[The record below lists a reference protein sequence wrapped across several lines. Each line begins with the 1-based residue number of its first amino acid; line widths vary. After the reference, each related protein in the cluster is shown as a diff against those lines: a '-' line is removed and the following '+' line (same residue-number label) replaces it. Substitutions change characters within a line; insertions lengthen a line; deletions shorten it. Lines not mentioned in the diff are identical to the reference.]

1 MKLLVSVRNAEEAR
15 AAAEGGA
22 DIVDAKDPGAGALG
36 AVPIDDLRAIWFTLG
51 GRRPLTAAL
60 GDAADEASIER
71 AALACS
77 AAGAALV
84 KIGFAGVTSA
94 ARVAA
99 LLAAACR
106 GARAGHPESGVIGV
120 AYADRVESLALD
132 DLAEAAARAGARGVL
147 VDTIDKNGPGL
158 RNLVTCE
165 ALAVWARRA
174 HDAGLLVALA
184 GRLAPDDLPWAR
196 GAGADVAGVRGAAC
210 DGGRMGS
217 VSARRVRQ
225 LCGMLGSL
233 PV

>member
-106 GARAGHPESGVIGV
+106 GARAGHPESGGKKHS
-120 AYADRVESLALD
+120 RGPRRSP
-132 DLAEAAARAGARGVL
+132 AAR
-147 VDTIDKNGPGL
+147 
-158 RNLVTCE
+158 
-165 ALAVWARRA
+165 
-174 HDAGLLVALA
+174 
-184 GRLAPDDLPWAR
+184 
-196 GAGADVAGVRGAAC
+196 
-210 DGGRMGS
+210 
-217 VSARRVRQ
+217 
-225 LCGMLGSL
+225 
-233 PV
+233 